1 MEDQNKKIEEKYV
14 LLQLL
19 DAQIKEVEKELS
31 ALEMKNQELIK
42 LKESF
47 DNLSQLKEGS
57 ASYSSISPGVYVK
70 SSIADS
76 KNVLVNI
83 GAGVIVKKS
92 IPDAKAMVDM
102 QLTQLASVTTQLAQ
116 NLQALA
122 NRANEIQK
130 DIQELVVEK

>member
-1 MEDQNKKIEEKYV
+1 MEDQKKKVEEKYI

-31 ALEMKNQELIK
+31 GLEMKNQELIR
-42 LKESF
+42 LNESF

-57 ASYSSISPGVYVK
+57 ASYSSISPGVYIK
-70 SSIADS
+70 SSITDS

-92 IPDAKAMVDM
+92 IPDAKAMVDK
-102 QLTQLASVTTQLAQ
+102 QLTQLASITTQLAQ

-130 DIQELVVEK
+130 DIQELVEK